1 MNRKAIIKN
10 GTVMNPSCGTTRSGK
25 ASLTECR
32 VDVRI
37 EDGVIKEIG
46 ENLTAAADEVV
57 FDAHDCWITPGFID
71 IHTHLRDFEQSGAE
85 DIQTGTRAA
94 ASGGFTTVLA
104 MANTKPVIDNAMVLH
119 RLLQMIE
126 DKACI
131 KVLPAA
137 AVTKNLAG
145 AELTNMFELSELGA
159 AAFSDD
165 GQPITN
171 LALLRRALQNAA
183 LANRVIISHPEDK
196 DLSADGS
203 INESASAMR
212 LGLPGIPTASEAAC
226 VAREI
231 EVVRSV
237 GGRLHFAHISA
248 AASIDLIRQAKKQG
262 LFVTADVTPHHLALS
277 DADIVS
283 FDTNFKMNPPLRSKK
298 DVDAL
303 IEGITDGTID
313 AIGTDHAPH
322 PETEKHRCF
331 AEAPFGVI
339 GLETAFPLVYEK
351 LVVSGKVTVTQ
362 VIDLF
367 TVKPAAILQI
377 DTPIIEVG
385 EIANIVI
392 IDPNAKW
399 QFDPTNGASKSVNT
413 PFAGMTLQTRI
424 ITTLYHGRIV
434 FQMHAESDKRLTFP
448 ISKASKL

>member
-1 MNRKAIIKN
+1 MNRKALIKN
-10 GTVMNPSCGTTRSGK
+10 GTVMNPSCATTRSGK
-25 ASLTECR
+25 TTSPESH

-46 ENLTAAADEVV
+46 SNLVASSDEVL
-57 FDAHDCWITPGFID
+57 FDADGCWLTPGFVD

-85 DIQTGTRAA
+85 DISTGTRAA

-137 AVTKNLAG
+137 AVTKNLG
-145 AELTNMFELSELGA
+145 GTELTNMFELSELGA

-165 GQPITN
+165 GHPIMN
-171 LALLRRALQNAA
+171 LAILRRALQNAA
-183 LANRVIISHPEDK
+183 LANRVIISHPEDR
-196 DLSADGS
+196 DLSAGGS
-203 INESASAMR
+203 MNESASAIR
-212 LGLPGIPTASEAAC
+212 LGLAGIPTASEAAC

-283 FDTNFKMNPPLRSKK
+283 FDANFKMNPPLRSKK
-298 DVDAL
+298 DIAAL
-303 IEGITDGTID
+303 IDGIADGTID

-322 PETEKHRCF
+322 SETDKHRCF
-331 AEAPFGVI
+331 SEAAFGVI
-339 GLETAFPLVYEK
+339 GLETAFPLAYEK
-351 LVVSGKVTVTQ
+351 LVASGRISVTQ
-362 VIDLF
+362 LIDLL

-377 DTPIIEVG
+377 DTPVIEVG
-385 EIANIVI
+385 EMANIAI
-392 IDPNAKW
+392 IDPAARW
-399 QFDPTNGASKSVNT
+399 QLDPSTGASKSTNT

-434 FQMHAESDKRLTFP
+434 FQMHAESDKRMTLPVT
-448 ISKASKL
+448 KASKL